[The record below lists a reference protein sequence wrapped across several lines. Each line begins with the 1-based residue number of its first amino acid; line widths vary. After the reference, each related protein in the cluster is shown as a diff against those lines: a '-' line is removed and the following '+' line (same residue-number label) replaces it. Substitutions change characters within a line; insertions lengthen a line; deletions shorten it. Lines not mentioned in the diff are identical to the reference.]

1 MKKRAFDIAGC
12 NNNIKVYFNNELI
25 KINNFKQY
33 INHYN
38 FNNIDEVIYEDV
50 NENWKVGLLYV
61 NDNGFD

>member
-1 MKKRAFDIAGC
+1 MKKRAYDIAGC

-33 INHYN
+33 INYYN
-38 FNNIDEVIYEDV
+38 FNNIDEIIYEDV
-50 NENWKVGLLYV
+50 NENWKIGLLYV